1 MTTMTSADRF
11 VTGGVDTHRDFHV
24 AAALDHLGGVL
35 GTAQFPTTA
44 RGYRS
49 LLSWLAGFGTVEVV
63 GVEGTGSYGAALARH
78 LAESD
83 VRVIEVGRP
92 NRQVRRR
99 HGKTDVVDAI
109 AAARAVQSGE
119 ATATPKSHDGP
130 VEALRALKMVQRSA
144 RKART
149 QALNQLHA
157 LVLTAPEE
165 LRGKLRGRKN
175 RDLITTCAAFRIRAE
190 DDSVNSILR
199 LSMRELAQRILLLEE
214 QNRTVRDRM
223 HRITT
228 ELAPELVAKTG
239 VGPDTAT
246 TLLITAGDNPARLGH
261 EKSFAALVGASPI
274 PVNSGQ
280 TQGRVRLNRG
290 GDRDANSALWRIA
303 IVRLATDQ
311 ETRDYLAK
319 RQSEGKTKSEAIRCL
334 KRYIARE
341 VFNALPKQAIA

>member
-24 AAALDHLGGVL
+24 AAALDQRGAVL

-44 RGYRS
+44 KGYRS
-49 LLSWLAGFGTVEVV
+49 LLAWLAEFGTVEVV

-78 LAESD
+78 LAAAD

-109 AAARAVQSGE
+109 AAARAVQSGD

-175 RDLITTCAAFRIRAE
+175 RDLITTCAAFRVRAE
-190 DDSVNSILR
+190 DDSLNSILR
-199 LSMRELAQRILLLEE
+199 LSMRELAQRILLLED
-214 QNRTVRDRM
+214 QNRTVRERM

-228 ELAPELVAKTG
+228 RLAPELVAKTG
-239 VGPDTAT
+239 VGPDTAA
-246 TLLITAGDNPARLGH
+246 TLLITAGDNPGRLGH

-290 GDRDANSALWRIA
+290 GDRDANSALWRIV

-311 ETRDYLAK
+311 KTRDYVAR

-341 VFNALPKQAIA
+341 VFNALPNQAIA

>member
-1 MTTMTSADRF
+1 MNTMTSADRF

-24 AAALDHLGGVL
+24 AAALDQRGAVL
-35 GTAQFPTTA
+35 GTAQFATTMK
-44 RGYRS
+44 GYRS

-78 LAESD
+78 LGEAD

-109 AAARAVQSGE
+109 AAARAVQSGD

-165 LRGKLRGRKN
+165 LRGKLRGRRN
-175 RDLITTCAAFRIRAE
+175 RDLIATCAAFRVRAE
-190 DDSVNSILR
+190 DDSLNSVLR
-199 LSMRELAQRILLLEE
+199 LSMRELAQRILVLEE

-228 ELAPELVAKTG
+228 ELAPDLVAKTG

-246 TLLITAGDNPARLGH
+246 TLLITAGDNPGRLGH

-280 TQGRVRLNRG
+280 IQGRVRLNRG

-311 ETRDYLAK
+311 DTRDYVAK

-341 VFNALPKQAIA
+341 VFNALPKHAIA

>member
-1 MTTMTSADRF
+1 MNTMTSADRF

-24 AAALDHLGGVL
+24 AAALDQRGAVL
-35 GTAQFPTTA
+35 GTAQFATTA
-44 RGYRS
+44 KGYRS

-63 GVEGTGSYGAALARH
+63 GVEGTGSYGAALAQH
-78 LAESD
+78 LAQSD

-109 AAARAVQSGE
+109 AAARAVQSGD

-165 LRGKLRGRKN
+165 LRGKLRGSKN
-175 RDLITTCAAFRIRAE
+175 RDLITTCAAFRVRTE

-214 QNRTVRDRM
+214 QSRTVRDRM
-223 HRITT
+223 RRITT

-246 TLLITAGDNPARLGH
+246 TLLITAGDNPGRLGH

-280 TQGRVRLNRG
+280 IQGRVRLNRG

-303 IVRLATDQ
+303 IVRLATDP
-311 ETRDYLAK
+311 ETRDYVAK

>member
-24 AAALDHLGGVL
+24 AAALDQLGGVL

-44 RGYRS
+44 KGYRS
-49 LLSWLAGFGTVEVV
+49 LLSWLAGFGTIEAV
-63 GVEGTGSYGAALARH
+63 GVEGTGSYGAALARY
-78 LAESD
+78 LTESD

-109 AAARAVQSGE
+109 AAGRAVLNAD

-175 RDLITTCAAFRIRAE
+175 RDLITTCASFRVRAE
-190 DDSVNSILR
+190 DDSLNSILR
-199 LSMRELAQRILLLEE
+199 LSMRELAHRNPAPRGAEP
-214 QNRTVRDRM
+214 NRARPDAAHHHRDRTRAGGQARRRPG
-223 HRITT
+223 HRGHP
-228 ELAPELVAKTG
+228 AHHRRGQPW
-239 VGPDTAT
+239 
-246 TLLITAGDNPARLGH
+246 PAR
-261 EKSFAALVGASPI
+261 P
-274 PVNSGQ
+274 
-280 TQGRVRLNRG
+280 
-290 GDRDANSALWRIA
+290 
-303 IVRLATDQ
+303 
-311 ETRDYLAK
+311 
-319 RQSEGKTKSEAIRCL
+319 
-334 KRYIARE
+334 
-341 VFNALPKQAIA
+341 